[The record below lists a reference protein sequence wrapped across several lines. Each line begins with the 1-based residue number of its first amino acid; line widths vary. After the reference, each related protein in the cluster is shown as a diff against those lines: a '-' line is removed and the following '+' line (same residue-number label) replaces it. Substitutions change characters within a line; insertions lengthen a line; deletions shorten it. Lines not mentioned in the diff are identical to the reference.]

1 MGGTAITTA
10 VHPPK
15 VWEQFVDDIYSI
27 LKCTHLENV
36 FHHINNLHQNI
47 KLTMEE
53 ESNGELAFLDT
64 LLKRNNGE
72 ISVLVYRKLTHTEKY
87 LRYSSH
93 HQTSCNESVVSSL
106 FNRAYSIIINK
117 DDLHKENARI
127 KQVIKANGYQE
138 SIISKIFKRITNDH
152 SLSQSQQLTQAT
164 DIK

>member
-53 ESNGELAFLDT
+53 ETNAELTFLDT
-64 LLKRNNGE
+64 LLKQNNGE
-72 ISVLVYRKLTHTEKY
+72 PT
-87 LRYSSH
+87 
-93 HQTSCNESVVSSL
+93 
-106 FNRAYSIIINK
+106 
-117 DDLHKENARI
+117 
-127 KQVIKANGYQE
+127 
-138 SIISKIFKRITNDH
+138 
-152 SLSQSQQLTQAT
+152 
-164 DIK
+164 